1 MNLVQNVW
9 LIRPSGTRVHFLYGL
24 IIINVQCESS
34 FMLTSNPQ
42 TCPSRSVIGE
52 KKNFMSELV
61 PNVAFTEL
69 NR

>member
-9 LIRPSGTRVHFLYGL
+9 LIRPSGMRVHFLYGV

-34 FMLTSNPQ
+34 FMLTSNLQ

-52 KKNFMSELV
+52 KKFHV
-61 PNVAFTEL
+61 
-69 NR
+69 